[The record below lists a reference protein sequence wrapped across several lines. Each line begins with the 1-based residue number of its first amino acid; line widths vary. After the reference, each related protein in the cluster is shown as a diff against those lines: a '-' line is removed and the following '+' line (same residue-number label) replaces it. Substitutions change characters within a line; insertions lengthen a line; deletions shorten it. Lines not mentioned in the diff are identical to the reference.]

1 MLLCLLLL
9 TTGSVGY
16 GEDRPVALFISQEI
30 KPFIEMV
37 EGFEKTLNYPTL
49 RVILDQKG
57 HPFSH
62 DKKYRGP
69 QIDHYAYGIAI
80 GPRALSYLVD
90 QARTTLPPSDTDNP
104 SSVTPNPYAKIL
116 YAMVLNPDRIM
127 PPGISLCGIS
137 LDPFTRKSL
146 DEIQYRLP
154 QVKTIGVLFDPANN
168 APWIA
173 HAQDTRLFGAAALLP
188 LPVHKQSD
196 VIQRY
201 QEGFSGVDAL
211 LFIPDPTVSAPTL
224 ITHLIKQ
231 ALARNIPVIG
241 YNGFFHRSGAALS
254 VLVDY
259 AGIGEEM
266 AHMVEGMLM
275 GEGCRSKEPSYTI
288 KINEKVLRLLN
299 R

>member
-1 MLLCLLLL
+1 MLLSLLLFA
-9 TTGSVGY
+9 TGSVGY

-69 QIDHYAYGIAI
+69 QIDHYAYGVAV

-90 QARTTLPPSDTDNP
+90 QARLSLPPLDAGNT
-104 SSVTPNPYAKIL
+104 SSLSSEPYAKIL

-127 PPGISLCGIS
+127 PSGISLCGIS
-137 LDPFTRKSL
+137 LDPFTRQSL
-146 DEIQYRLP
+146 EEIHNIIP
-154 QVKTIGVLFDPANN
+154 EVKTVGVLFDPANN
-168 APWIA
+168 DSWIA
-173 HAQDTRLFGAAALLP
+173 HAQDTHLFGAMTLLP

-196 VIQRY
+196 VIRRY
-201 QEGFSGVDAL
+201 HEGFSGVDAL

-241 YNGFFHRSGAALS
+241 YNGFFHRSGAAVS

-266 AHMVEGMLM
+266 AHMVELMLI
-275 GEGCRSKEPSYTI
+275 GEGCRSREPAYTI
-288 KINEKVLRLLN
+288 STNEKVLKLLN